1 MRAVRTTHLL
11 SFVALLA
18 VTACSSGSSS
28 KSGAPTI
35 DSLTLPTQF
44 SVSGT
49 TYSVQGPLTFHD
61 DGAQV
66 TSMHER
72 IPTYQLDS
80 TVALNPAQAQGTV
93 TVELGF
99 KAQQTIPSGTK
110 VEIDVSLIDSTGAE
124 SAVQAQTV
132 TVP

>member
-1 MRAVRTTHLL
+1 MRTTDLL

-18 VTACSSGSSS
+18 TAACSSGSSS
-28 KSGAPTI
+28 KGGAPTI
-35 DSLTLPTQF
+35 DSLTLPPQF

-66 TSMHER
+66 TEMHER

-99 KAQQTIPSGTK
+99 QAQQTIPSGTK
-110 VEIDVSLIDSTGAE
+110 VEIDVSLIDSTGVE
-124 SAVQAQTV
+124 SAVQAQTI

>member
-1 MRAVRTTHLL
+1 MRSTQILP
-11 SFVALLA
+11 FVALLA
-18 VTACSSGSSS
+18 TAACSSGSSS
-28 KSGAPTI
+28 KAGAPVI
-35 DSLTLPTQF
+35 DSLSLPSQF
-44 SVSGT
+44 TVSGS

-61 DGAQV
+61 SAGEV
-66 TSMHER
+66 TEMHER

-80 TVALNPAQAQGTV
+80 TVALSPAQAQGTV

-99 KAQQTIPSGTK
+99 QAQQAIASGTK

-124 SAVQAQTV
+124 SPVQAQTI

>member
-1 MRAVRTTHLL
+1 MRSTHLP

-18 VTACSSGSSS
+18 VAACSSGSSS
-28 KSGAPTI
+28 KGGSPTI
-35 DSLTLPTQF
+35 DSLTLPSQF

-61 DGAQV
+61 SGGEV
-66 TSMHER
+66 TGMHER

-80 TVALNPAQAQGTV
+80 TVALNPAQAQGTI

-99 KAQQTIPSGTK
+99 QAQQAIPSGTQ

-124 SAVQAQTV
+124 SAVKSQTI